1 VTTLRFIPTLAL
13 CVLGTGAAGAQPDR
27 VAWLRA
33 NAVALSDSATDASLA
48 PIRQAL
54 AGVDVVFLGEST
66 HGDGAGHLA
75 RVRLVRYL
83 HEQLGFD
90 VIAWE
95 AGAREAV
102 AFDSLLGTTAR
113 LGSITP
119 VALYPWWAA
128 SAELRPMME
137 YLRQTRR
144 TPRPLTFAGFD
155 LQRSGPLDS
164 LGAYVRRTFAKT
176 GDTAQIPASL
186 PDSSERV
193 LLELVPGLRQRF
205 ATRRPAFV
213 RALGERETS
222 LLGRVLDNLATYG
235 EQQRLARDT
244 SAGQRIAGY
253 NLREQR
259 NAANLLWLLRE
270 RHRGQKII
278 VWSHNVHAVST
289 RFTARFDGVSSDR
302 ATAPRDATARIVE
315 DSLGARSYSIAIAA
329 YDGAWGFPGG
339 EQSVLP
345 VAPAGSLSAMLH
357 EAGFARAFL
366 DVRGTG
372 RANPQWL
379 RTPMTGTL
387 NAQSPARYPLVWP
400 DVVDGVLFIDRMTPS
415 SIAPE

>member
-1 VTTLRFIPTLAL
+1 MTTLRFVPSVAL
-13 CVLGTGAAGAQPDR
+13 CVLGASAAHAQPDR

-48 PIRQAL
+48 SIRRAL

-95 AGAREAV
+95 AGLREAV
-102 AFDSLLGTTAR
+102 AFDSLLGTAAPV
-113 LGSITP
+113 GNITP
-119 VALYPWWAA
+119 IALYPWWAP
-128 SAELRPMME
+128 SAELRPMLE
-137 YLRQTRR
+137 YVRR
-144 TPRPLTFAGFD
+144 THRTSRPLTFAGFD
-155 LQRSGPLDS
+155 LQRSGPVDS
-164 LGAYVRRTFAKT
+164 LGAYVRRAFAKA

-186 PDSSERV
+186 ADSAEGV
-193 LLELVPGLRQRF
+193 LLEAIPDLR
-205 ATRRPAFV
+205 RRLASRREQFT

-222 LLGRVLDNLATYG
+222 LLARVLDNLVAYR

-244 SAGQRIAGY
+244 SAAGRVAGY

-259 NAANLLWLLRE
+259 NADNVLWLLRE
-270 RHRGQKII
+270 RHRGRKII

-289 RFTARFDGVSSDR
+289 RFTARFDGVGNDR

-315 DSLGARSYSIAIAA
+315 DSLGARSYAIAIVS
-329 YDGAWGFPGG
+329 YGGTWGFPGG
-339 EQSVLP
+339 EQSTLP
-345 VAPAGSLSAMLH
+345 TAPAGSLTAMLH
-357 EAGFARAFL
+357 EAGFARAFF
-366 DVRGTG
+366 DVRGNG
-372 RANPQWL
+372 RANPPWL
-379 RTPMTGTL
+379 RTPLTGTL

-400 DVVDGVLFIDRMTPS
+400 DVVDGMLYIDRMTPS
-415 SIAPE
+415 TIAPE